1 MATINVDVDVDL
13 CDFDLYE
20 ILTELESRYKSNY
33 SSKKDN
39 KEKIDDFIK
48 KMKTDCDTSVKISI
62 LDKMKID
69 LLAQNLNKI
78 SLNDLENL
86 LIK

>member
-1 MATINVDVDVDL
+1 MASINVDVDL

-20 ILTELESRYKSNY
+20 ILKELESRYKSNY

>member
-1 MATINVDVDVDL
+1 MASINVDVDL

-20 ILTELESRYKSNY
+20 ILRELESRYKSNF

-48 KMKTDCDTSVKISI
+48 KMKIDDDTSVKISI

-69 LLAQNLNKI
+69 FLAQNLNKI
-78 SLNDLENL
+78 SLNDLETL